1 MKYHSYPYKP
11 RFGRK
16 YQDPLKRILEK
27 TQLYWDHDGVPPH
40 AREAF
45 RKVLQCRT
53 RALGAEVFASENGE
67 LIVYHSCKS
76 RACPSCGYWA
86 TKRWIPERVA
96 ALPPVRYLG
105 ITFSMPDVLWNVF
118 RQNRVLADA
127 LPVLAANAIE
137 SLASAKH
144 GLRTGVIAFLHTFN
158 GELKFNSHVH
168 TMATAGGWR
177 ITSGSWV
184 QSVYYHRDTLMRLW
198 RSAVLD
204 LLRTAL
210 HARRVRTTMTVSEME
225 AMLTEQE
232 RWWSVK
238 LQSLDSVEHFF
249 QYGGRYARR
258 PVIAQSRITDLN
270 LDKQIVCFLAK
281 DKYSGK
287 RIQIRCSLEKLID
300 LWAQHILKRYKHAVR
315 YFGLFAPRAANQMF
329 DPIFFAIGYKRQP
342 RPAVPRWAEFI
353 KEMTGRDPLLDRV
366 GQRMS
371 WIKSLA
377 PQLSH

>member
-1 MKYHSYPYKP
+1 MKYQRYI
-11 RFGRK
+11 GRNWLGRR
-16 YQDPLKRILEK
+16 YDEPLKQILEK
-27 TQLYWDHDGVPPH
+27 TQWYWDHDGVPPH
-40 AREAF
+40 VRAAF

-53 RALGAEVFASENGE
+53 TALGAEEFTSENGK
-67 LIVYHSCKS
+67 LIVYHTCKS

-86 TKRWIPERVA
+86 TKKWIPERVA
-96 ALPPVRYLG
+96 ALPPVPYKG
-105 ITFSMPDVLWNVF
+105 ITFSMPDVLWRVF
-118 RQNRVLADA
+118 SQNRVLADA

-177 ITSGSWV
+177 IASGSWV
-184 QSVYYHRDTLMRLW
+184 RSVYYHQDILMHLW
-198 RSAVLD
+198 RGAVLD

-210 HARRVRTTMTVSEME
+210 RAGRLKMTMAIDEME

-238 LQSLDSVEHFF
+238 IQSLDSIEHFF

-258 PVIAQSRITDLN
+258 PVIAQGRITDL
-270 LDKQIVCFLAK
+270 DEQTVQFSAK

-287 RIQIRCSLEKLID
+287 LVQIRCSLEKLVD
-300 LWAQHILKRYKHAVR
+300 LWAQHILKHYKHAVR
-315 YFGLFAPRAANQMF
+315 YFGLFAPRAVNQMC
-329 DPIFFAIGYKRQP
+329 DRIFAAISCKRQP
-342 RPAVPRWAEFI
+342 RPAPPRWAESLRQ
-353 KEMTGRDPLLDRV
+353 MTGRDPLLDST
-366 GQRMS
+366 GQQMR
-371 WIKSLA
+371 WARHLK
-377 PQLSH
+377 PQIA